1 MKLTRFLGATPSLVG
16 ASTATTEGLDIPCP
30 PLSAYAV
37 QVVTSPVSTAT
48 TGTVDIQGSL
58 DGVNWHNLS
67 TGHDVAGPTL
77 FGSTAAILPVTHIRA
92 NLVADST
99 GEITVLISGR

>member
-16 ASTATTEGLDIPCP
+16 ASTANTIGESISCP
-30 PLSAYAV
+30 PLSAFAAQAV
-37 QVVTSPVSTAT
+37 TDPAVAGT
-48 TGTVDIQGSL
+48 TGVIDIQGSL
-58 DGVNWHNLS
+58 DGVNWVGLS
-67 TGHDVAGPTL
+67 TNNNVAGPTL

-92 NLVADST
+92 VLTSAST